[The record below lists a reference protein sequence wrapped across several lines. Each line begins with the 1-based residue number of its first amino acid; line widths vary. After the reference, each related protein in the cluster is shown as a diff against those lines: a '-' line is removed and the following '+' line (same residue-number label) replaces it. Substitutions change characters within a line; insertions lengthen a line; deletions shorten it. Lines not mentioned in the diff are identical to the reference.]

1 VDALIRGDKS
11 GTVMHRAFVCMAE
24 TLGITAFMGATPAMV
39 QFHAR
44 EIKASR
50 EALSELL
57 TGNDYRA
64 KIHGASSAIPGFI
77 YLRLPQAALPCIQKC
92 CESAQAGNLQF
103 LPTYGRLPE
112 FSEDFHE
119 ISVALSQVI
128 YWANYMFL
136 MCGGPEPHAT
146 AKLEKEF
153 RQELPVGDT
162 ASSLLYI
169 ELISAAASISGSL

>member
-1 VDALIRGDKS
+1 
-11 GTVMHRAFVCMAE
+11 MAE
-24 TLGITAFMGATPAMV
+24 TLGITVFMGVTPAMV
-39 QFHAR
+39 QFHAK

-57 TGNDYRA
+57 KGNDYRA

-103 LPTYGRLPE
+103 VPTYGRPPE

-119 ISVALSQVI
+119 ISVALSQTI
-128 YWANYMFL
+128 YWANYLFL
-136 MCGGPEPHAT
+136 VCGGPEPHAT
-146 AKLEKEF
+146 AKFEKEF
-153 RQELPVGDT
+153 RHELPVGDT
-162 ASSLLYI
+162 ASILSYI
-169 ELISAAASISGSL
+169 ELTSVAAGLSGSL

>member
-11 GTVMHRAFVCMAE
+11 GTVMHRAFVCVAE
-24 TLGITAFMGATPAMV
+24 TLGITAFMDATPAMI

-64 KIHGASSAIPGFI
+64 KIHGASSAVPGFI

-103 LPTYGRLPE
+103 VPTYGRPPE

-119 ISVALSQVI
+119 ISVALSQTI
-128 YWANYMFL
+128 YWANYLFL

-146 AKLEKEF
+146 TKLEQEF
-153 RQELPVGDT
+153 RHELPVSDT
-162 ASSLLYI
+162 ASTLLYI